1 MTAASSTTEVDT
13 APGAMEKDVKDV
25 KDIEDVK
32 DVDSTPT
39 GPQEYPPLPK
49 VIVIIL
55 ALYLAVFLVALDQ
68 TIIGVAIPRI
78 TDQFKSITDIA
89 WYGSAYF
96 LTSTALQPSYG
107 RIYKIFSVKWAFLA
121 AVLIFEIGSLIC
133 AVAPSSTVLIV
144 GRAIAGIGVAGIFS
158 GALVIISMTVPL
170 PKRPL
175 VFGMF
180 GMVWGIASIAGPLLG
195 GVFTDGISWRWC
207 FYINLPIGGLSI
219 AVILFILRLPGT
231 NEEPGKQKPILERIR
246 QLDLVG
252 ASLLIP
258 AIICLLLA
266 LQWGG
271 NKYPWNNSRIIGLFV
286 GFGLLAIIFAV
297 SQIYIG
303 DKATLPPSLL
313 RQRSVLASCLFALFF
328 GGAFFLLVYYVP
340 IFFQSV
346 EGSSAMKSGI
356 QLLPM
361 MLATVVSSVVVGGLI
376 TAVGYYTPFLIVSS
390 AIAAIGTGLIT
401 LYDIDTSTGKWIG
414 YQIVVG
420 AGVGAGFQVP
430 MTAVQTVLKPEDI
443 PVGTAA
449 VMFFQTLGGALFI
462 AVGQSVF
469 QNGLISG
476 VVKYAP
482 NVSPAAVIGAG
493 ATEMRHVLTQLGQL
507 DQLDGVIKA
516 YMSGLR
522 DAYRVSLAI
531 AVVAFVASLFLEWKS
546 VKKAGGN
553 KDEVAV
559 PAL

>member
-1 MTAASSTTEVDT
+1 MTGASSLTNVDVETPPEKEKTVENVQETTQT
-13 APGAMEKDVKDV
+13 
-25 KDIEDVK
+25 
-32 DVDSTPT
+32 
-39 GPQEYPPLPK
+39 EYPPLSK

-55 ALYLAVFLVALDQ
+55 ALYLAIFLVALDQ
-68 TIIGVAIPRI
+68 TIIGVAIPKI
-78 TDQFKSITDIA
+78 TDQFKSISDIA

-107 RIYKIFSVKWAFLA
+107 RIYKIFSVKWGFLV

-158 GALVIISMTVPL
+158 GALVIISFTVPL

-175 VFGMF
+175 VFGAF

-195 GVFTDGISWRWC
+195 GAFTDGISWRWC

-219 AVILFILRLPGT
+219 AVIVFFLRVPKKSDLSGT
-231 NEEPGKQKPILERIR
+231 SVLDRIK
-246 QLDLVG
+246 QLDLIG

-286 GFGLLAIIFAV
+286 GFGLLVILFAA
-297 SQIYIG
+297 SQLYLG
-303 DKATLPPSLL
+303 EKATLPPHILKK
-313 RQRSVLASCLFALFF
+313 RTVLAASLFALFF

-340 IFFQSV
+340 IYFQSV
-346 EGSSAMKSGI
+346 KGSSAMKSGI
-356 QLLPM
+356 QLLPL
-361 MLATVVSSVVVGGLI
+361 MLATVVSSVAIGGMI
-376 TAVGYYTPFLIVSS
+376 TAAGYYTPFLIAST

-401 LYDIDTSTGKWIG
+401 LFDVDMPNGKWIG
-414 YQIVVG
+414 YQIVTG

-430 MTAVQTVLKPEDI
+430 MTAVQTVLSPEDI

-469 QNGLISG
+469 QNGLIEG
-476 VVKYAP
+476 IGKYTTG
-482 NVSPAAVIGAG
+482 VSPIAIVGAG
-493 ATEMRHVLTQLGQL
+493 ATEMRKVLGELGKL
-507 DQLDGVIKA
+507 DQLDGIIKA

-522 DAYRVSLAI
+522 DSYRVSLALMI
-531 AVVAFVASLFLEWKS
+531 VAFVSSLFLEWKS
-546 VKKAGGN
+546 VKKAGGEN
-553 KDEVAV
+553 KEAAV